1 MLVSIGHM
9 FLRSNLTAYRGIIV
23 LFFCLLLGGGVFG
36 AGYLVM
42 FSASDTEETP
52 SYSSN
57 EVGFEAE
64 PQPMELYSL
73 RIGKGRNYSIEELQT
88 YTRTPGPWRVGLQ
101 IGHWQN
107 DRVPTELNNLTG
119 NTGATWNGITEA
131 EIIYDI
137 VMKAV
142 PLLESAGVVVEVLP
156 ATVPKG
162 YKADA
167 FVSVHADGNQ
177 NSRINGFKLAG
188 PRIDYSGRADVLVRS
203 ITTAYREATGLAEDS
218 AITNRMTAYYAFN
231 WPRYEHAIHPH
242 TPAVILETGFLTS
255 PIDRAIIVDNP
266 DRAAAG
272 LAKGVL
278 DFLADT
284 TVYPVREIRT
294 PTLPIIGTVVCA
306 PLRAER
312 RLGSRTYDCLPSV
325 ESPEGFFVALAG
337 VASTT
342 PLLGERVMT
351 AGEYMPAQTLDTY
364 FWFPY
369 DVIGMVSNTTEIP
382 IENTVP

>member
-9 FLRSNLTAYRGIIV
+9 FFRNNLTAYRGVIV
-23 LFFCLLLGGGVFG
+23 LVVSLLLCVGLLV
-36 AGYLVM
+36 AGYVFI
-42 FSASDTEETP
+42 FSPPTTEDTASFSGE
-52 SYSSN
+52 

-64 PQPMELYSL
+64 PQSIELSSL
-73 RIGKGRNYSIEELQT
+73 RIGKGRNYSIDELQT

-107 DRVPTELNNLTG
+107 DRVPPELNNLTG
-119 NTGATWNGITEA
+119 NTGATWNGVTEA
-131 EIIYDI
+131 EVIYDI

-156 ATVPKG
+156 AMVPKG

-177 NSRINGFKLAG
+177 NSRISGFKLAG

-203 ITTAYREATGLAEDS
+203 ITAAYREATGLAEDS

-242 TPAVILETGFLTS
+242 TPAAILETGFLTS

-272 LAKGVL
+272 LAEGIL

-284 TVYPVREIRT
+284 TEYPVREIRT
-294 PTLPIIGTVVCA
+294 PALPIIGTVVCA

-312 RLGSRTYDCLPSV
+312 RLGSHTYDCLPSV

-342 PLLGERVMT
+342 PHLGERVMT
-351 AGEYMPAQTLDTY
+351 AGEYMPAQSLDTY

-369 DVIGMVSNTTEIP
+369 DVIGMVTKATEVP